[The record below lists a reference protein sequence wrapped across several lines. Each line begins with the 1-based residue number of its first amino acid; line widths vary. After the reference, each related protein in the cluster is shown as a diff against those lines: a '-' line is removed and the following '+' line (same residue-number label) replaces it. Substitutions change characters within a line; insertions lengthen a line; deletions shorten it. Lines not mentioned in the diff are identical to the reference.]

1 MVFPVQ
7 IFENLKIVSLR
18 NTLKSL
24 ILSVKL
30 IRFKILYEFNSRDAN
45 INIFQCLALAKKQM
59 QSIGYIFIGK
69 YVQKKE
75 TCFRKIQSNETLFK
89 LYLLRILLLHA
100 DRQLLTFHLNV
111 FPFCRCL
118 RALYSEQCYLLF
130 CNINYS
136 SSHLEEPMFLRK
148 RQTKYI

>member
-45 INIFQCLALAKKQM
+45 INIFNVWPQQRNKCNQ
-59 QSIGYIFIGK
+59 QVYIFIGK

-75 TCFRKIQSNETLFK
+75 TCFRKIWSNETLFK
-89 LYLLRILLLHA
+89 FYLLRILLLHA